1 MQTLHNE
8 TQTLL
13 QEAKHTLKDIITKGL
28 NNIENKLTESKD
40 EIKDNIGALRYCYVI
55 TYF

>member
-13 QEAKHTLKDIITKGL
+13 QEAKHTLRDIVTKGL

-40 EIKDNIGALRYCYVI
+40 ETKDNIGALRYCYVI